1 MSALSVK
8 PIPTLIHYTRSFE
21 YMMVMKLQSVKL
33 IPTRN
38 WRNKNFDLVVERDK
52 NRKKSQLKVDER
64 IHYMWFHYL
73 KLCLNLEEIN
83 YSVKKRGARGKVLGK
98 TGVKVNKHIYKNW
111 DLNDLYGMN
120 FSEWYKDPKHKK
132 LFTDGGFKPLRGAR
146 YHSLVKRYNVFIEY
160 YNGMNREF
168 YDSDGGRYSKEI
180 VVCYDIFLTY
190 QKERFD
196 QLRKKDPRMNVKD
209 LMKDGKFVGKKY
221 EYKNKCNTLV
231 KKDVKMCER
240 EILSCCQGEFPK
252 SG

>member
-52 NRKKSQLKVDER
+52 NRKKSQQRVDER
-64 IHYMWFHYL
+64 IHYMWFNYL

-83 YSVKKRGARGKVLGK
+83 YSVKKKGARGKVLAK
-98 TGVKVNKHIYKNW
+98 TEVKVNKHIYKNW
-111 DLNDLYGMN
+111 DLNDLYTMN

-132 LFTDGGFKPLRGAR
+132 LFTEGGFKPLRGAR

-168 YDSDGGRYSKEI
+168 RGRGDISQEMQVCSDIIEK
-180 VVCYDIFLTY
+180 Y
-190 QKERFD
+190 QKVRYD
-196 QLRKKDPRMNVKD
+196 QLKKNVES
-209 LMKDGKFVGKKY
+209 GKSML
-221 EYKNKCNTLV
+221 NDLV
-231 KKDVKMCER
+231 KKDVKICGK

-252 SG
+252 SV

>member
-52 NRKKSQLKVDER
+52 NRKKSQQRVDER
-64 IHYMWFHYL
+64 IHYMWFNYL

-83 YSVKKRGARGKVLGK
+83 YSVKKKGARGKVLAK
-98 TGVKVNKHIYKNW
+98 TEVKVNKHIYKNW
-111 DLNDLYGMN
+111 DLNDLYTMN

-132 LFTDGGFKPLRGAR
+132 LFTEGGFKPHRGAR

-160 YNGMNREF
+160 NNGMNREF
-168 YDSDGGRYSKEI
+168 NGRGDISQEMQVCSDIIEK
-180 VVCYDIFLTY
+180 F

-196 QLRKKDPRMNVKD
+196 QLKKNVES
-209 LMKDGKFVGKKY
+209 GKT
-221 EYKNKCNTLV
+221 ELNNLV
-231 KKDVKMCER
+231 KKDVKICGR

-252 SG
+252 ST